1 MGPMRLLT
9 VVRAAV
15 AEGQGLDLDVRLT
28 AGGRTGTD
36 TSTWYDPDGLHRAPV
51 VHIPPP
57 P

>member
-1 MGPMRLLT
+1 MRLLT

-36 TSTWYDPDGLHRAPV
+36 TSTWYDPDGLHRALV